1 MTYLE
6 SPGVSL
12 DRRSVLALPALLGL
26 RAPAAA
32 RASERLDFAAFTA
45 HCKAL
50 VDEHL
55 KGDGS
60 LHEALLLDLAQ
71 AGARLDAR
79 DVPRPQLGAFG
90 GYEPKVGFGPVH
102 RAPPFLVIQW
112 QLDPHAVLP
121 PHNHTPVHVVS
132 LCLEG
137 ECLVRHFDIEG
148 EAPPVGQSGDFH
160 LRQTR
165 AQLLR
170 AGHASS
176 LTPQRD
182 NIHTFRAGPAGAL
195 GIDLNVLL
203 PGEGDWS
210 MIASEGLADD
220 GYAPRLKARW
230 IGKPKK

>member
-1 MTYLE
+1 MTYLA
-6 SPGVSL
+6 SPGVTL

-26 RAPAAA
+26 RAQAAA
-32 RASERLDFAAFTA
+32 RASDRLDFEAFTA
-45 HCKAL
+45 QCKAL

-55 KGDGS
+55 KSDGS
-60 LHEALLLDLAQ
+60 LHEALLLGLAL

-79 DVPRPQLGAFG
+79 DVPRPQLGHFG

-102 RAPPFLVIQW
+102 RAPPLMVIQW

-121 PHNHTPVHVVS
+121 PHNHTPVHVLS

-148 EAPPVGQSGDFH
+148 EAPPVGQSGEFH
-160 LRQTR
+160 LRETR

-170 AGHASS
+170 PGHASS

-182 NIHTFRAGPAGAL
+182 NVHTFRAGPAGAL
-195 GIDLNVLL
+195 GIDLNVSLH
-203 PGEGDWS
+203 GEGDWS
-210 MIASEGLADD
+210 MIASEPLSDD
-220 GYAPRLKARW
+220 GYAARHKARW